1 MKCPVSSEFSQ
12 MLSCDSRF
20 VVVVMLLQLQQTAL
34 PFSIYGVISD
44 GDMSLTCKLL
54 PSGAASR
61 LKVMTA
67 TGSVHVEGLHQLR
80 QLHRNTVMSTHALP
94 HKLRGLK
101 LQNASIFYP
110 QTIC

>member
-12 MLSCDSRF
+12 MLSCVSLLTGDSRF

-34 PFSIYGVISD
+34 PFSINGVISD
-44 GDMSLTCKLL
+44 GDMRLTCKLL

-67 TGSVHVEGLHQLR
+67 TG
-80 QLHRNTVMSTHALP
+80 
-94 HKLRGLK
+94 
-101 LQNASIFYP
+101 
-110 QTIC
+110 